1 MRNLNDPLMTS
12 QEKAHRLQ
20 LATSPELKKRHEE
33 EARKGNVHSSAYHW
47 LVTMEDVMK
56 FAVAAENTDTIFQL
70 ETQELQKIY
79 PHSSA
84 ILFGY
89 DKVEQGEWDNFYNRC
104 APYGYQDVLVMVVN
118 GILHE
123 VTDIHT
129 GEWSVFSFS
138 DSSDEQ
144 LEPYPNTRDLIDSG
158 TEAIFLGILEIP
170 LKELDAYEDQKVYE
184 RTWCTSQPFGVAL
197 KRMRDFHQ
205 KEIQAYASKSKKK
218 GPGRGFGK

>member
-79 PHSSA
+79 PDSHVV
-84 ILFGY
+84 LFGY
-89 DKVEQGEWDNFYNRC
+89 DKVEQGEWDNFYKRC
-104 APYGYQDVLVMVVN
+104 APYGYQDVLVHLLN
-118 GILHE
+118 GYLDGGGDLNIGDCSL
-123 VTDIHT
+123 DR
-129 GEWSVFSFS
+129 FS
-138 DSSDEQ
+138 DSSEQ
-144 LEPYPNTRDLIDSG
+144 EFEHYPKTRELIDSG
-158 TEAIFLGILEIP
+158 IQSMFLGILEIP

-184 RTWCTSQPFGVAL
+184 RTWLTSQFYDIAL
-197 KRMRDFHQ
+197 KRVIDFQ
-205 KEIQAYASKSKKK
+205 KKEIQAYASKSKKK